1 MEDYPS
7 FSLGLTQLDTNP
19 EVGFVPAVFD
29 YEEPNFDENRS
40 KYRNDPNKM
49 KEIKKVAAE
58 KSKKI
63 IGESSRK
70 SQKDDTARPCLSKF
84 VYNNIRPTHEE
95 VQSLDS
101 QIIEEFE
108 LTDDESEF
116 SPEIVAGRSDIDSA
130 NDPMDG
136 HYLDW
141 NRSPIQEQSEDVE
154 GCCEDIATTRLDAL
168 IKFVVNQN
176 SVNPNVG
183 TPSTV
188 HINKDHMN
196 VEGVSVDIGFIT
208 LESFVAVVENLKPD
222 SANVETS
229 TMQVD
234 YSSTLPE
241 SAQVELDAILE
252 DFPDAVVVAHQ
263 AAKTPAKRIRTRSKV
278 FMSSYTTEYA
288 SGSKAIEDQ
297 IGEQKQKFAFNSFL
311 IFDNMPKGVIE
322 EYKQWME
329 EGLLKFHAKKKMN
342 DEHYKAKLSFLGVHE
357 IVFVVA
363 HARTKNW
370 FYLMSQKNACWNDE
384 YIDVIFYHL
393 RKKSKLRNDQ
403 DYRFTTTNCFF
414 KNYIVK
420 TYSNYYEDETDTV
433 ITTQQDYAQSVDVV
447 LNEDAITNVINGY
460 CMPSD
465 LPWHQ
470 VDEVYV
476 PGKQYYY
483 NTEKNLS
490 REQPKKKRLLQQQR
504 KKLREGGGVG
514 NDKFHRELAVIFLKD
529 RRIRVY
535 DSLSSLRNMES
546 INEINKLVAMLSTY
560 LSDNRFFE
568 KASRTNWTNLEVY
581 RNKITQR
588 TQFLNEHPF
597 ENCGAFV
604 AGYAEYLS
612 EGMNV
617 PSDDFEAEYHRM
629 RYATLLRK
637 YGIQKAQKDY
647 VSENDDPPRPRSR
660 NIRIPGENEIGSTE

>member
-7 FSLGLTQLDTNP
+7 FSLGLTQLDTNS
-19 EVGFVPAVFD
+19 EVGFVPALFD

-58 KSKKI
+58 KSKKA

-70 SQKDDTARPCLSKF
+70 FKKDDTARPRLSKF

-108 LTDDESEF
+108 LNDDESEF

-130 NDPMDG
+130 DDPMDG
-136 HYLDW
+136 HYFDW

-168 IKFVVNQN
+168 VKFVVNQN
-176 SVNPNVG
+176 SANLNVG

-196 VEGVSVDIGFIT
+196 VEGVSVDIGSIT
-208 LESFVAVVENLKPD
+208 LESFVAVVKNLKPD

-252 DFPDAVVVAHQ
+252 DFSDAVVVAHQ
-263 AAKTPAKRIRTRSKV
+263 AAKNPAKRIRTRSKV

-288 SGSKAIEDQ
+288 SDSKAIEDQ
-297 IGEQKQKFAFNSFL
+297 IGEQKQKFAFNNFL
-311 IFDNMPKGVIE
+311 ISDNMPKGVIE
-322 EYKQWME
+322 EYKQWVE
-329 EGLLKFHAKKKMN
+329 EGLLKFHAKK
-342 DEHYKAKLSFLGVHE
+342 
-357 IVFVVA
+357 
-363 HARTKNW
+363 
-370 FYLMSQKNACWNDE
+370 
-384 YIDVIFYHL
+384 
-393 RKKSKLRNDQ
+393 
-403 DYRFTTTNCFF
+403 FTTTNCFF

-433 ITTQQDYAQSVDVV
+433 ITTQQDYAQSVDVI
-447 LNEDAITNVINGY
+447 LNEDAITNVIKGY
-460 CMPSD
+460 CMPSG

-476 PGKQYYY
+476 PI
-483 NTEKNLS
+483 NC
-490 REQPKKKRLLQQQR
+490 
-504 KKLREGGGVG
+504 
-514 NDKFHRELAVIFLKD
+514 NDKFHWELAVIFLKD

-546 INEINKLVAMLSTY
+546 INEINKLVAMLPTY
-560 LSDNRFFE
+560 LSDNRIFE
-568 KASRTNWTNLEVY
+568 EASRTDWTNLEVY

-588 TQFLNEHPF
+588 TQFLNEHSF

-629 RYATLLRK
+629 RYATLLQK

-647 VSENDDPPRPRSR
+647 VSKNDDPPRPRSR

>member
-1 MEDYPS
+1 MNIAIFLRYSGKWRSQTEYVDYKS
-7 FSLGLTQLDTNP
+7 EGIVVAESVNYVKLISSITDELDIN
-19 EVGFVPAVFD
+19 E
-29 YEEPNFDENRS
+29 
-40 KYRNDPNKM
+40 
-49 KEIKKVAAE
+49 
-58 KSKKI
+58 
-63 IGESSRK
+63 
-70 SQKDDTARPCLSKF
+70 SQK
-84 VYNNIRPTHEE
+84 NIDVRYVVDVEE
-95 VQSLDS
+95 NTTVVRGVSICIS
-101 QIIEEFE
+101 T
-108 LTDDESEF
+108 TDKCQEDILFDRETGAV
-116 SPEIVAGRSDIDSA
+116 IVGETVKSIDIDSA
-130 NDPMDG
+130 DDPMDG
-136 HYLDW
+136 HYFDW

-168 IKFVVNQN
+168 VKFVVNQN
-176 SVNPNVG
+176 SANLNVG

-196 VEGVSVDIGFIT
+196 VEGVSVDIGSIT
-208 LESFVAVVENLKPD
+208 LESFVAVVKNLKPD

-252 DFPDAVVVAHQ
+252 DFSDAVVVAHQ
-263 AAKTPAKRIRTRSKV
+263 AAKNPAKRIRTRSKV

-288 SGSKAIEDQ
+288 SDSKAIEDQ
-297 IGEQKQKFAFNSFL
+297 IGEQKQKFAFNNFL
-311 IFDNMPKGVIE
+311 ISDNMPKGVIE
-322 EYKQWME
+322 EYKQWVE

-342 DEHYKAKLSFLGVHE
+342 DEHYKAKLSSLGVHK
-357 IVFVVA
+357 I
-363 HARTKNW
+363 H
-370 FYLMSQKNACWNDE
+370 
-384 YIDVIFYHL
+384 IDVIFYHL

-433 ITTQQDYAQSVDVV
+433 ITTQQDYAQSVDVI
-447 LNEDAITNVINGY
+447 LNEDAITNVIKGY
-460 CMPSD
+460 CMPSG

-476 PGKQYYY
+476 PI
-483 NTEKNLS
+483 NC
-490 REQPKKKRLLQQQR
+490 
-504 KKLREGGGVG
+504 
-514 NDKFHRELAVIFLKD
+514 NDKFHWELAVIFLKD

-546 INEINKLVAMLSTY
+546 INEINKLVAMLPTY
-560 LSDNRFFE
+560 LSDNRIFE
-568 KASRTNWTNLEVY
+568 EASRTDWTNLEVY

-588 TQFLNEHPF
+588 TQFLNEHSF

-629 RYATLLRK
+629 RYATLLQK

-647 VSENDDPPRPRSR
+647 VSKNDDPPRPRSR